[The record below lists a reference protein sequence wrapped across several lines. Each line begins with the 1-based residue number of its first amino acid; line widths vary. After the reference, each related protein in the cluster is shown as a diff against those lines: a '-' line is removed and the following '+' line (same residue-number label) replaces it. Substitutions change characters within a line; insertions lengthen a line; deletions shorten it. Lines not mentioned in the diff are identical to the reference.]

1 MVADG
6 GQVRAETRAGRADRA
21 ILAATRELLAEG
33 GVSELTVERVAA
45 RSGVA
50 KTTIYRRFSGKH
62 ELAMAVLFDT
72 LESNSATDDLGDTR
86 RELVILVDA
95 AVAMLG
101 STAMGRIMQGLV
113 SDLAANPILATA
125 FQERIIA
132 VRHEQVAEIVER
144 GIARGDLRPATDPE
158 LATELLF
165 GPVYYRLL
173 LSGRALDAG
182 FAERVVAAVLRA
194 LGPTEST

>member
-72 LESNSATDDLGDTR
+72 LDSNSVTDDLGDTR